1 MTTHTTP
8 TPSATSGH
16 TVALSVDEARAL
28 ALRFAERVAQVE
40 RVALRDALGRVLAED
55 VASPFDIP
63 AYDNAAMDGYAFDGA
78 ALAAPAADGVLA
90 LAVAGRALAGHPFDG
105 PRIAPHACVRIM
117 TGAQMPAGCDTVIPQ
132 EKVDATGNV
141 VRFPAAAVAR
151 GEHCRRAGE
160 DLARGARVLAASRVV
175 RAADLGLLASLG
187 IAEVAVRRRVRVAFF
202 STGDELQTPGEPPRE
217 GGLYDSNR
225 ATLAGMLARI
235 GVETLDLGIVRDD
248 PAALEGALTTAA
260 AQADAVI
267 TSGGVSVGDADFTRA
282 LLATLGDVTFASVAM
297 RPGRPLACGRIR
309 ASGREERP
317 ALFFGLPGN
326 PVAVAAT
333 FIVIVRDALFAMM
346 GAEAQPLPRY
356 PAVCD
361 APINKRAGRT
371 EYLRGRAARDAS
383 GVWRVAPAGSQSS
396 ASLKSL
402 SDANC
407 FIVLAHD
414 AARVDAGTTVDILPF
429 DGAI

>member
-8 TPSATSGH
+8 TPSATSEH
-16 TVALSVDEARAL
+16 AVALTVDEARAL

-40 RVALRDALGRVLAED
+40 RVALRDALGRVLADD

-78 ALAAPAADGVLA
+78 ALAAPAADGTLA

-105 PRIAPHACVRIM
+105 PRVAKGACVRIM

-132 EKVDATGNV
+132 EKVDAAGDV
-141 VRFPAAAVAR
+141 VRFAASAAAR
-151 GEHCRRAGE
+151 GDHCRRAGE
-160 DLARGARVLAASRVV
+160 DLARGASALAAGRVM

-187 IAEVAVRRRVRVAFF
+187 IADVAVRRRVRVALF
-202 STGDELQTPGEPPRE
+202 STGDELQTPGEPLRE

-225 ATLAGMLARI
+225 ATLVGMLARL

-248 PAALEGALTTAA
+248 PAALESALKTAA

-282 LLATLGDVTFASVAM
+282 LLDTLGDVTFASVAM
-297 RPGRPLACGRIR
+297 RPGRPLACGRVW
-309 ASGREERP
+309 ASGRDGRP

-326 PVAVAAT
+326 PVAVAAAFT
-333 FIVIVRDALFAMM
+333 VIVRDALLAMM
-346 GAEAQPLPRY
+346 GADAQPLPRY
-356 PAVCD
+356 PAICD
-361 APINKRAGRT
+361 APLKKRAGRT
-371 EYLRGRAARDAS
+371 EYLRGHAARDAG
-383 GVWRVAPAGSQSS
+383 GVWRVTPAGSQSS

-414 AARVDAGTTVDILPF
+414 AARVDAGATVDILPF

>member
-1 MTTHTTP
+1 
-8 TPSATSGH
+8 
-16 TVALSVDEARAL
+16 
-28 ALRFAERVAQVE
+28 
-40 RVALRDALGRVLAED
+40 
-55 VASPFDIP
+55 
-63 AYDNAAMDGYAFDGA
+63 
-78 ALAAPAADGVLA
+78 
-90 LAVAGRALAGHPFDG
+90 
-105 PRIAPHACVRIM
+105 
-117 TGAQMPAGCDTVIPQ
+117 
-132 EKVDATGNV
+132 
-141 VRFPAAAVAR
+141 
-151 GEHCRRAGE
+151 GE
-160 DLARGARVLAASRVV
+160 DLARGARALAAGRVV